1 MKEWYQ
7 ISTEDVKKKMETSE
21 HGLTTEEAAKRL
33 AQYGENVLV
42 EERKRVFLRFF
53 RTVCGSSRGN
63 SDCGSRDFRLF
74 RGIRRAP
81 LSFWL

>member
-42 EERKRVFLRFF
+42 EGKKKSVLKVFF
-53 RTVCGSSRGN
+53 RTVCGSSRGK
-63 SDCGSRDFRLF
+63 SGLPQSEFPREDPQTVRKK
-74 RGIRRAP
+74 P
-81 LSFWL
+81 